1 MSKRLVFSQEQKA
14 LITQMVSEGKELFS
28 VAKALGVTKRMLLY
42 RCTKEITAGHD
53 IAIKNGVTL
62 PKWTGLASRRE
73 DVPEET
79 KFQVQAM
86 AELGLPLEHI
96 AIIVG
101 MSKMSLEAYCSDEI
115 AAGRANGHQKVASK
129 LFDMA
134 VDGEHPAMTT
144 FYLKAKAGW
153 KETTS
158 VEFPDA
164 NGVPQKVA
172 GDQFNL
178 NLSTE
183 KLQILIAAL
192 NEQV

>member
-1 MSKRLVFSQEQKA
+1 MAKRLIISPEQRA
-14 LITQMVSEGKELFS
+14 TVVQMVSEGKELFS
-28 VAKALGVTKRMLLY
+28 VAQAIGVTKRMLAY
-42 RCTKEITAGHD
+42 RCGKEIIEGQDLAM
-53 IAIKNGVTL
+53 KNGVTL
-62 PKWTGLASRRE
+62 PKWTGTVGRRE

-79 KFQVQAM
+79 KFQVTAM
-86 AELGLPLEHI
+86 AELGLPVEHI

-115 AAGRANGHQKVASK
+115 AAGRANGHKKVASK
-129 LFDMA
+129 LYDMA
-134 VDGEHPAMTT
+134 IDGEHPAMTT

-158 VEFPDA
+158 VEFPDV

-172 GDQFNL
+172 GDQYNL
-178 NLSTE
+178 TLSTE